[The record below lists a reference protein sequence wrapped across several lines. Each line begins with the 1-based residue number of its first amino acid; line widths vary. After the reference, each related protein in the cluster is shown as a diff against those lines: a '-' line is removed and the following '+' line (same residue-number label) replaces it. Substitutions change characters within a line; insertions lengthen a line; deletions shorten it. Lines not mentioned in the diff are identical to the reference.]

1 MASQLVV
8 LGFDGE
14 ETAGGMLVNFKDMQ
28 DRGIIKLED
37 AVVASR
43 APGTTEVRVQ
53 QTDARRGRHAAAG
66 AGIGVLA
73 GWLVGGPVGGA
84 AIGAIVGAMR
94 DRGVDDAF
102 IRQVS
107 AQMKPD
113 SSAIFLLVQEAD
125 GAKVLE
131 ELKPFKAQVLHT
143 TLTDDQERTLRD
155 ALRYEQ

>member
-14 ETAGGMLVNFKDMQ
+14 GTAEGMLVNFKDMQ

-43 APGTTEVRVQ
+43 APDTTEVHIE

-84 AIGAIVGAMR
+84 AIGAIIGAMH
-94 DRGVDDAF
+94 DRGVDDDF
-102 IRQVS
+102 IHEVS
-107 AQMKPD
+107 AQLRPD
-113 SSAIFLLVQEAD
+113 SSAILLLVQEAD
-125 GAKVLE
+125 GPKVLE

-143 TLTDDQERTLRD
+143 TLTDEQERALRDTLRH
-155 ALRYEQ
+155 EQ